1 MEESNSSLLPPKTG
15 METMKAKS
23 GNLTG
28 DFKVTNA
35 IPRLRVPPVVNH
47 FDGTNFGLP
56 EGWTVK
62 QKSMTSPKYFGIKD
76 KTFLHRQT
84 GKRFRSL
91 VAAKK
96 WIKENRGE
104 KPHEAFQAADV
115 SKVSS

>member
-62 QKSMTSPKYFGIKD
+62 QKSKTSPKYFGTKD
-76 KTFLHRQT
+76 
-84 GKRFRSL
+84 
-91 VAAKK
+91 
-96 WIKENRGE
+96 
-104 KPHEAFQAADV
+104 
-115 SKVSS
+115 KVSSIIKKTEKKNYIYFVSNLKINLIVFDLQHGR